1 MSDGATEDTP
11 QVTLETERLRL
22 RRLTACDAPF
32 ILRLVNEPSFIKH
45 IGDRGVRT
53 EADAV
58 GYIEKGPAA
67 SWEKNGFGLDL
78 VELKDTGEPLGICGL
93 IRREILPEV
102 DVGYA
107 FLPEHWSKG
116 YALESVR
123 GAMAHAR
130 DTLGLKRV
138 LAIVNA
144 DNDSSIRLL
153 EKLGFR
159 YERKMKMPGEDTE
172 VKVYVSDP

>member
-1 MSDGATEDTP
+1 MW
-11 QVTLETERLRL
+11 TLETGRLRL
-22 RRLTACDAPF
+22 RRLTAGDAPF
-32 ILRLVNEPSFIKH
+32 ILRLLNEPSFIRH

-53 EADAV
+53 EADAA

-67 SWEKNGFGLDL
+67 SWGKNGFGLDL
-78 VELKDTGEPLGICGL
+78 VELKETGEPLGICGL
-93 IRREILPEV
+93 IRRDILPDV

-123 GAMAHAR
+123 AVMDHAR
-130 DTLGLKRV
+130 SALGLGRV

-153 EKLGFR
+153 EKLGFV
-159 YERKMKMPGEDTE
+159 YERMMKMPGEDAE
-172 VKVYVSDP
+172 VKVYVSET